1 MSVIIKIPNID
12 HAKAGL
18 TGVLSV
24 FVCLVFRVAS
34 HFTAVETQT
43 PSTWAQSL
51 RFMAGPMVY
60 GWAYG
65 LWLGLA
71 CDQIQSGLAPGACAL
86 Y

>member
-1 MSVIIKIPNID
+1 MSVIIKTPNID

-18 TGVLSV
+18 TGCYLCS
-24 FVCLVFRVAS
+24 FGGNPD
-34 HFTAVETQT
+34 TAHLGAEPT
-43 PSTWAQSL
+43 
-51 RFMAGPMVY
+51 VY